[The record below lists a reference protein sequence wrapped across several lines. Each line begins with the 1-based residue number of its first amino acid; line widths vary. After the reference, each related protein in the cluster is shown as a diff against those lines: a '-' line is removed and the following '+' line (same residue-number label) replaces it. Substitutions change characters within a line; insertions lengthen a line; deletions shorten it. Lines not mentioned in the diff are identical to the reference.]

1 LSDEAGGFLCAIT
14 EEGPRDFRVSK
25 LGTSDGNSQL
35 MVIKLDT
42 IQDLTL
48 LIGPRRR
55 ARRVFLFP
63 VLIREGTTEHSQAKG
78 KEQIII

>member
-1 LSDEAGGFLCAIT
+1 MDLVT
-14 EEGPRDFRVSK
+14 RVSK